1 MSTFTMYLQSVIDG
15 LLIGGVYATI
25 AVGLSL
31 AFGVMRIINWAHGE
45 LLMVSMYI
53 SYFLFTWL
61 GIDPYLIIFLT
72 AAIMFVVG
80 FLLQKLVIS
89 NMLAREKSV
98 EPTSVLLFTSGL
110 GLFLSNLALALT
122 SGEYYSAVTEYTGK
136 MMKISEIFI
145 SVPKA
150 ISFVIAVVCTL
161 ALYVFLQKSETGRAI
176 RATSQNRDVAIL
188 MGVNMKSIYNIAFG
202 ISIAMVGLA
211 GGLLIPYMTLNPN
224 IGSTFGFKAFVIV
237 VLGGYG
243 SVIGALV
250 GGLLVGVIEKVGT
263 LAASDI
269 TAQICVFVVFILVV
283 LFRPN
288 GLLGKK
294 VKM

>member
-1 MSTFTMYLQSVIDG
+1 
-15 LLIGGVYATI
+15 
-25 AVGLSL
+25 
-31 AFGVMRIINWAHGE
+31 
-45 LLMVSMYI
+45 MYI

>member
-1 MSTFTMYLQSVIDG
+1 
-15 LLIGGVYATI
+15 
-25 AVGLSL
+25 
-31 AFGVMRIINWAHGE
+31 
-45 LLMVSMYI
+45 
-53 SYFLFTWL
+53 
-61 GIDPYLIIFLT
+61 
-72 AAIMFVVG
+72 
-80 FLLQKLVIS
+80 
-89 NMLAREKSV
+89 
-98 EPTSVLLFTSGL
+98 
-110 GLFLSNLALALT
+110 
-122 SGEYYSAVTEYTGK
+122 
-136 MMKISEIFI
+136 MKISEIFI

-263 LAASDI
+263 LRRARISRHRFAYSWSS
-269 TAQICVFVVFILVV
+269 FW
-283 LFRPN
+283 
-288 GLLGKK
+288 
-294 VKM
+294 